1 MEYNKLVAVTG
12 LSGLFELI
20 SSKTDGA
27 IVKSLEDGTTKFA
40 ATRRHQFSHIESIEI
55 YTTGDN
61 VNLAEVLKVMEG
73 SSEPLPDVKND
84 KDVRAYF
91 QKVYPSMD
99 FDRVYTSDMK
109 KMVKWLDI
117 IKKNNIEIELP
128 KEEVEE
134 KAEVKAE
141 VKVEAEVKTKA
152 EVEGKVEVEEEKK
165 VPAKKT
171 AVKKTAPK
179 KTTKE

>member
-1 MEYNKLVAVTG
+1 MEYTKLVAVTG
-12 LSGLFELI
+12 LSGLYELI

-55 YTTGDN
+55 YTTGNN
-61 VNLAEVLKVMEG
+61 VNLAEVFKEMEG

-84 KDVRAYF
+84 KAVRAYF

-99 FDRVYTSDMK
+99 FDRVYASDMK
-109 KMVKWLDI
+109 KMVKWFDI
-117 IKKNNIEIELP
+117 IKKKNIEIELP
-128 KEEVEE
+128 KEEVEI
-134 KAEVKAE
+134 
-141 VKVEAEVKTKA
+141 EA
-152 EVEGKVEVEEEKK
+152 KVEVETEVKPKAQKMDEKKEKVEDEKK
-165 VPAKKT
+165 VPAKK
-171 AVKKTAPK
+171 AASKKTIPP

>member
-20 SSKTDGA
+20 SSKTDGS

-84 KDVRAYF
+84 KAVRAYF

-99 FDRVYTSDMK
+99 FERVYTSDMK

-141 VKVEAEVKTKA
+141 VKVEAEV
-152 EVEGKVEVEEEKK
+152 EGKVEVEEEKK

>member
-84 KDVRAYF
+84 KAVRAYF

-99 FDRVYTSDMK
+99 FERVYTSDMK

-141 VKVEAEVKTKA
+141 VKVEAEV
-152 EVEGKVEVEEEKK
+152 EGKVEVEEEKK

>member
-109 KMVKWLDI
+109 KMVKWLGI

-141 VKVEAEVKTKA
+141 VKVEA

>member
-1 MEYNKLVAVTG
+1 MEYTKLVAVTG

-73 SSEPLPDVKND
+73 SSEPLPDIKND
-84 KDVRAYF
+84 TAVKTYF
-91 QKVYPSMD
+91 LKVYPSMD

-117 IKKNNIEIELP
+117 LKKNNIEIELP
-128 KEEVEE
+128 KEEVEAKEENKIEVE
-134 KAEVKAE
+134 K
-141 VKVEAEVKTKA
+141 KA
-152 EVEGKVEVEEEKK
+152 EVEVEKK
-165 VPAKKT
+165 VPAKK
-171 AVKKTAPK
+171 AAAKKTATK

>member
-134 KAEVKAE
+134 KAEVRAE
-141 VKVEAEVKTKA
+141 VKVEAEIVK
-152 EVEGKVEVEEEKK
+152 EFIICFFVSLLL
-165 VPAKKT
+165 
-171 AVKKTAPK
+171 
-179 KTTKE
+179 

>member
-84 KDVRAYF
+84 KAVRAYF

-141 VKVEAEVKTKA
+141 VKVEAEV
-152 EVEGKVEVEEEKK
+152 EGKVEVEEEKK